1 MTKARTKLIRDV
13 TTQLEE
19 AGFSP
24 SSQCDVRPSCFDL
37 VARREDQLIL
47 VKVLAN
53 IDSLTSEDAI
63 ALQLVAHFF
72 NATPIIIGL
81 RTRRSA
87 LSSGVVYKRYGVST
101 IAPTSLHGIIAER
114 KMPREFIQRGGRF
127 VAIDGA
133 KLREVRLSQ
142 KMTKE

>member
-1 MTKARTKLIRDV
+1 LTKARTKLIRDV
-13 TTQLEE
+13 TAQLEE

-53 IDSLTSEDAI
+53 IDSLTNEDAI

-72 NATPIIIGL
+72 NATPLIIGN
-81 RTRRSA
+81 RTRSA
-87 LSSGVVYKRYGVST
+87 HNRKSNSESCAQLWRGVQEIWSFHHC
-101 IAPTSLHGIIAER
+101 ADQSA
-114 KMPREFIQRGGRF
+114 
-127 VAIDGA
+127 
-133 KLREVRLSQ
+133 
-142 KMTKE
+142 